1 MWLADAAKVTGAKVT
16 TLEIDEKRTQQARL
30 HAQELQVDDVIDFWI
45 GDAQKYLE
53 VCQEQYDF
61 ILLDAER
68 NAYFKLLGIST
79 EDACRA
85 WRSFD
90 C

>member
-1 MWLADAAKVTGAKVT
+1 MKKELSKHD
-16 TLEIDEKRTQQARL
+16 L

-61 ILLDAER
+61 YL
-68 NAYFKLLGIST
+68 T
-79 EDACRA
+79 
-85 WRSFD
+85 
-90 C
+90 